1 MVLMVMVKIF
11 YLIHQSELIIF
22 LNIATLLL
30 ILLSGRRWLFP
41 TFIHDQIIYIVY
53 LGDNGLLFDL

>member
-11 YLIHQSELIIF
+11 YLIHQSELIVF
-22 LNIATLLL
+22 LNITTLLL
-30 ILLSGRRWLFP
+30 ILLSGRQWLIP
-41 TFIHDQIIYIVY
+41 TLIHDQIIYIVY

>member
-22 LNIATLLL
+22 LNITALLL
-30 ILLSGRRWLFP
+30 ILLSGRRWFFP
-41 TFIHDQIIYIVY
+41 TLIHDQIIYIVY